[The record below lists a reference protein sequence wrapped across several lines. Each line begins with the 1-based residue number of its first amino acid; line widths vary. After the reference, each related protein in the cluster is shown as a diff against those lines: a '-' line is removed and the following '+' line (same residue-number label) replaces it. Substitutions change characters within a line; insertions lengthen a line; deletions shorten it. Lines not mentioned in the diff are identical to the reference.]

1 MAVLACGG
9 RSGGRPRM
17 TPAQARF
24 LAKDTR
30 WLRMDEGKDR
40 IVEAQVNIANNTIDL
55 SADDRRRRIEELQQ
69 KVLTNAIPI
78 MATKPQ
84 RMPGLSQP
92 P

>member
-1 MAVLACGG
+1 
-9 RSGGRPRM
+9 
-17 TPAQARF
+17 
-24 LAKDTR
+24 
-30 WLRMDEGKDR
+30 MDEGKDR

-55 SADDRRRRIEELQQ
+55 SADDRCRRIEELQQ